1 VFSVSSVAKNKNI
14 SVARN
19 RKHPILR
26 YLEYKI
32 LHIDDSPA
40 KIALGLAIGLFV
52 AWTPLLGLHI
62 LIVLAFAVLLR
73 ANKFVALTS
82 VWVSNVF
89 TFAIIYYPAYLVGR
103 FIFNIFAPDR
113 TMNKQQVSE
122 AFNKLFSPSNVFTG
136 IFTKQYWSDFINLSK
151 TIGPELWLGCFLL
164 GGLIAV
170 TSYIICYKLVR
181 YHRSKSPHRRY
192 RNY

>member
-1 VFSVSSVAKNKNI
+1 MSSVAKNKNI
-14 SVARN
+14 SVARK

-32 LHIDDSPA
+32 VHIDDSPA

-62 LIVLAFAVLLR
+62 LIVLALAVLLR

-89 TFAIIYYPAYLVGR
+89 TFAIIYYPAYLLGR
-103 FIFNIFAPDR
+103 AVCSVFPYQSR
-113 TMNKQQVSE
+113 LSSQEVSE
-122 AFNKLFSPSNVFTG
+122 AFNKLFAPTNILTG
-136 IFTKQYWSDFINLSK
+136 FFTKDYWRQFWSLTK

-164 GGLIAV
+164 GGLVALV
-170 TSYIICYKLVR
+170 ASLICYKLVKN
-181 YHRSKSPHRRY
+181 HRAKSPHRRY
-192 RNY
+192 RKY